1 MQTPRHSNWWARL
14 FLVINHGL
22 RLENPS
28 VAKLLTICYKFCGRI
43 SKYILTDFILDIF
56 CGNKEIILPN

>member
-1 MQTPRHSNWWARL
+1 MMPEISIIRI
-14 FLVINHGL
+14 FYINHRL

-28 VAKLLTICYKFCGRI
+28 VGKLLTICYKYCDRI
-43 SKYILTDFILDIF
+43 SKCILTDFILDIF